1 MRGIDIESE
10 LQMKTLYLAGFVLLS
25 SAGVAMADDFPSL
38 PPGPGRDT
46 MVQVCSQC
54 HSPEIVSSQRMD
66 RDGWKMLVDQMANN
80 GANAT
85 DAQFKTIVNYL
96 ATVFPATPP
105 AKTSGGSAQTND
117 STGTVTPQP

>member
-1 MRGIDIESE
+1 MRIF
-10 LQMKTLYLAGFVLLS
+10 YLVGLMFLLP
-25 SAGVAMADDFPSL
+25 AGVAMADDFPSL

-66 RDGWKMLVDQMANN
+66 RAGWKMLVDQMANN

-85 DAQFKTIVNYL
+85 DAQFKTIVDYL
-96 ATVFPATPP
+96 TAVFPATPP

-117 STGTVTPQP
+117 ATGTVTPQP